1 MINVVS
7 VDDLAEGAS
16 RGLEVNNHYMFAIKK
31 DNQIYLYWNR
41 CPHLGTP
48 LEWEEDQ
55 FLDADGALIKCST
68 HGALFLIENGH
79 CLAGPC
85 IGKYLKAVPFII
97 DNGMVMVEEK
107 HLRAPTPL

>member
-1 MINVVS
+1 MISIVG
-7 VDDLAEGAS
+7 VDELAEGAAK
-16 RGLEVNNHYMFAIKK
+16 GLEVNNHYMFAIKK
-31 DNQIYLYWNR
+31 DDQVYLYWNR

-79 CLAGPC
+79 CILGPC
-85 IGKYLKAVPFII
+85 RGKYLQAVPFII
-97 DNGMVMVEEK
+97 DDGMVMVEDNR
-107 HLRAPTPL
+107 LRPPTPR